1 MSEQA
6 TPKNLPVR
14 IRATGPEEVRR
25 LTAMI
30 RQALPDATFSV
41 QERVE
46 DDKGSVAVV
55 VTARGTHTGQVGN
68 YAPTG
73 EPATVVIVSSLATR
87 PRAE

>member
-6 TPKNLPVR
+6 APQNLPVR

-30 RQALPDATFSV
+30 RAALPDATFSV

-46 DDKGSVAVV
+46 DDKGAVAVV
-55 VTARGTHTGQVGN
+55 VTARGTHTGQVGG

-73 EPATVVIVSSLATR
+73 RQATVVIVSSLATR
-87 PRAE
+87 TSAR